1 MQTKS
6 SPARYIIVIVI
17 LGIFSCTK
25 TTNSNSSSN
34 TGNANSNSTS
44 GVSTFAGDNNKGSFI
59 SPTDICLDNQG
70 NMYVSEITNND
81 VKKVDAT
88 GNISTF
94 TGVPNNPGCED
105 LGTTVSFPDG
115 MCFANDSIY
124 IADYICGHVKT
135 VSLTGNAKTYQFNNP
150 NNYYIGAVGVSFDNA
165 GNLFIANQS
174 GDEGVVE
181 ITAAGHAIKFGDGT
195 VGFKDG
201 NAASVEFGTI
211 SSICADN
218 SGNIYIADSH
228 RIRRISSGS
237 VTTIAGSSQLGFDDG
252 QGSAATFGGAM
263 GICSDSK
270 GNIYIADTYNNSIR
284 MMTSTGKVTTIA
296 GNGNSGYTEGTGSG
310 AQFNTPSGVC
320 VDGNGNLFVA
330 DYGNNVIRKIVL

>member
-6 SPARYIIVIVI
+6 SLFTHTILIIIVSII
-17 LGIFSCTK
+17 SCKK
-25 TTNSNSSSN
+25 TNNSNSGSSGN
-34 TGNANSNSTS
+34 TGSNSSS
-44 GVSTFAGDNNKGSFI
+44 GVSTFAGNNSKGSFI
-59 SPTDICLDNQG
+59 TPTDICFDIQG

-105 LGTTVSFPDG
+105 VGTTVSFPDG
-115 MCFANDSIY
+115 MCFANDTIY

-150 NNYYIGAVGVSFDNA
+150 NDYYIGAVGVCFDNV
-165 GNLFIANQS
+165 GNLFIANQT
-174 GDEGVVE
+174 GDEGIVE
-181 ITAAGHAIKFGDGT
+181 ITATGQVIKFGDGT

-201 NAASVEFGTI
+201 SAATAEFGTI
-211 SSICADN
+211 SSICDDN
-218 SGNIYIADSH
+218 SGNVYISDSH

-237 VTTIAGSSQLGFDDG
+237 VTTVAGSSQLGFDDG
-252 QGSAATFGGAM
+252 QGAAATFGGAM

-284 MMTSTGKVTTIA
+284 MMTSTGKVTTVA
-296 GNGNSGYTEGTGSG
+296 GDGNSGYTEGTGS
-310 AQFNTPSGVC
+310 AARFNNPSGVC
-320 VDGNGNLFVA
+320 ADTNGNLFVA
-330 DYGNNVIRKIVL
+330 DYGNNVIRKIIL

>member
-6 SPARYIIVIVI
+6 TLFTHFILI
-17 LGIFSCTK
+17 LGVSIISCK
-25 TTNSNSSSN
+25 KNNNSNSGGSGNTGSN
-34 TGNANSNSTS
+34 TSS
-44 GVSTFAGDNNKGSFI
+44 GVSTFAGNNSKGSFI
-59 SPTDICLDNQG
+59 TPTDICFDTQG

-81 VKKVDAT
+81 VRKVDAT

-105 LGTTVSFPDG
+105 VGTTVSFPDG

-150 NNYYIGAVGVSFDNA
+150 NNYYIGAVGVCFDNA
-165 GNLFIANQS
+165 GNLFIANQT

-181 ITAAGHAIKFGDGT
+181 ITVAGQAIRFGDGT

-201 NAASVEFGTI
+201 NAATAEFGTI

-218 SGNIYIADSH
+218 SGNIYISDSH

-237 VTTIAGSSQLGFDDG
+237 VTTVAGSSQLGFDDG
-252 QGSAATFGGAM
+252 QGAAATFGGAM

-284 MMTSTGKVTTIA
+284 LMTSTGKVTTIA
-296 GNGNSGYTEGTGSG
+296 GDGNSGYTEGTGS
-310 AQFNTPSGVC
+310 AARFNNPSGVC
-320 VDGNGNLFVA
+320 ADANGNLFVA
-330 DYGNNVIRKIVL
+330 DYGNNVIRKIIL